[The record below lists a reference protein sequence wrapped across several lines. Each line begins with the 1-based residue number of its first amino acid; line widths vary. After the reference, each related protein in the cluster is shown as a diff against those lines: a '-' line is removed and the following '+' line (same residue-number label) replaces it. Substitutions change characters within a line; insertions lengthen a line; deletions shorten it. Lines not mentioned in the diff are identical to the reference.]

1 MDASDNGPAWAS
13 FHGYTGLRHTPE
25 RAERPECE
33 GPQKMP
39 GTEVGQAR
47 HRRIAPPS
55 GSGVGLVGQDRH
67 GTGKDQPNGQQMA
80 GLSTLGG
87 GMPITA
93 GTTTPIRGV
102 ACEQAMRLRL
112 IVPVDCLHRDF
123 RSAPLPASL
132 ASAVP
137 RSSAG
142 PQDDL
147 PLGEVH
153 FSAPCTRLNPLRC

>member
-13 FHGYTGLRHTPE
+13 FHGNTGLRHTPE

-55 GSGVGLVGQDRH
+55 GSGVGLVGQGWH

-93 GTTTPIRGV
+93 GTATQYRAWPESPFLPVT
-102 ACEQAMRLRL
+102 
-112 IVPVDCLHRDF
+112 IV
-123 RSAPLPASL
+123 
-132 ASAVP
+132 
-137 RSSAG
+137 
-142 PQDDL
+142 
-147 PLGEVH
+147 
-153 FSAPCTRLNPLRC
+153 LNPCSLSRKSSLTH